1 MRKRS
6 LSSFFFFLFFI
17 SLFTCVFIYLFMG
30 ETRPVCREKIHTGR
44 PHTRTDYGTLKK
56 SNVTSFERKKTKNL
70 KLEKNQ
76 YLNESKNLQT

>member
-1 MRKRS
+1 
-6 LSSFFFFLFFI
+6 
-17 SLFTCVFIYLFMG
+17 MG

-44 PHTRTDYGTLKK
+44 PHTRIDYGTLKK

-76 YLNESKNLQT
+76 YLNKIKN